1 MLIRDANR
9 TRPCECERKA
19 TEVRIVQNGQETV
32 RIAADLKPLD
42 FYHLER
48 GSTWSDSSFV
58 TKNTRKTALCVFTRQ
73 SKRIRVT
80 QGRVRNFYTDF
91 TCLWGIN
98 NYIFN
103 G

>member
-48 GSTWSDSSFV
+48 GYEHLVEKLRGVGARIAKVSDDMQDPEEMRAAMDQDSPTEGMPRSV
-58 TKNTRKTALCVFTRQ
+58 GAAE
-73 SKRIRVT
+73 
-80 QGRVRNFYTDF
+80 G
-91 TCLWGIN
+91 
-98 NYIFN
+98 
-103 G
+103 